1 MSWLI
6 SHRSFSERS
15 SRPEKGFT
23 LIEVLVAISIL
34 AIVLTSVYG
43 IFSSV
48 SLARGRLQA
57 DSAEYH
63 RARVI
68 FDRLGRELRGAY
80 FSAQDA
86 RLAFVA
92 GSSNDDSLDELELT
106 TTAVSPLSKTGS
118 GVARVRYRL
127 TEDQE
132 DSDGRQVLLRS
143 EQPAYQTSEKL
154 ENVDMMRLA
163 AGIESLSVRFF
174 SAGQW
179 QEEWDSHSSGSLP
192 EMVQLTLRLPVA
204 TGEALIF
211 QSAFEIPR
219 W

>member
-6 SHRSFSERS
+6 SHHSFSD
-15 SRPEKGFT
+15 RPEGQEKGFT

-34 AIVLTSVYG
+34 AIVLSSVYG

-48 SLARGRLQA
+48 NLARGRLEA

-80 FSAQDA
+80 FSPRDA
-86 RLAFVA
+86 RLVFA
-92 GSSNDDSLDELELT
+92 GGSASGDPLDALELT
-106 TTAVSPLSKTGS
+106 TTAVSPLSRTGS

-127 TEDQE
+127 TEDPE
-132 DSDGRQVLLRS
+132 SSEGRQVLLRS
-143 EQPAYQTSEKL
+143 EQPAYQPSDNL
-154 ENVDMMRLA
+154 ENADMMRLA
-163 AGIESLSVRFF
+163 AGIESMTIRFF

-179 QEEWDSHSSGSLP
+179 REEWDSQSTGELP
-192 EMVQLTLRLPVA
+192 EMVELVLQLPAETEDPL
-204 TGEALIF
+204 TF
-211 QSAFEIPR
+211 QSTIEIPR